1 MVSISNKSSPVIS
14 IRHFIFVNKIF
25 MNKKKTHLLFIFFNP
40 LDPFNLFTET
50 FLIKRKS
57 KAIFF
62 YEEIESK
69 VKRVTDIT
77 GHDFLD
83 INTIHVSYQI

>member
-1 MVSISNKSSPVIS
+1 MVSISNKSCPVIS
-14 IRHFIFVNKIF
+14 IRRFIFVNKIF
-25 MNKKKTHLLFIFFNP
+25 MNKKNPHLLFIFFN
-40 LDPFNLFTET
+40 PFNLFTET